1 MRIKIE
7 DRIKK
12 TKDTIKAA
20 LVLGLPLTEYE
31 RRFLCK
37 YLLFCGEF

>member
-1 MRIKIE
+1 MKINIE
-7 DRIKK
+7 DRIRQ
-12 TKDTIKAA
+12 TKETIKAA

-37 YLLFCGEF
+37 YLMFCGEF